1 MNMKSEKKYWLDDP
15 RNVKKIVY
23 SLYVVCALL
32 LLADFTYHKHAD
44 FTYHK
49 HAHFDIE
56 GWWGFFGFFGL
67 VACVALVLVAKVL
80 RVILKREEDYYD

>member
-1 MNMKSEKKYWLDDP
+1 MNMNMKPEKKYWLDDP

-32 LLADFTYHKHAD
+32 LLADFTYHKH
-44 FTYHK
+44 T
-49 HAHFDIE
+49 HFDIE
-56 GWWGFFGFFGL
+56 GWWGFFGIFGL
-67 VACVALVLVAKVL
+67 VACVALVLVAKAL